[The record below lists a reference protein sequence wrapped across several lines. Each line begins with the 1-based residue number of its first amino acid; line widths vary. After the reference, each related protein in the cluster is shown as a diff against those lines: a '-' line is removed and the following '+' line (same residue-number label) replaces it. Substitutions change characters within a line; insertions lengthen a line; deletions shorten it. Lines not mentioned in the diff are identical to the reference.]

1 MNDQRT
7 IGIGIDLGTSNCS
20 ISLVNIGSGRPDFSE
35 AADLTG
41 ARLIPSVVYVGDD
54 LRLEFGEAVLSRTLT
69 ATDAARVVTDLKL
82 LLRSNEPMIFD
93 GLDTPVYPVD
103 LIRGLLSYLKLAF
116 ETSFRIECDHVV
128 ITRPAYEEFDVDYR
142 ERVREAV
149 LGGATPIFK
158 SFATLEEPDAVLR
171 ALGDLQNMVGKK
183 VMVFDMGGGT
193 LDISIRSIE
202 ECDGRIILRQ
212 LAVKGSDVAGRKLTR
227 LIANKLFDQIAEG
240 SLTGETR
247 EEFFRLNFSNIDT
260 QKRNFSSLITQS
272 IVTGRPVKHHT
283 FHLLTKM
290 PGQTVRA
297 RLILEDFNEI
307 LATFVG
313 EAMATVQTALG
324 SASLLPEEIDYYFV
338 VGGGSRIPMLST
350 ELEKLFGKPSEALVG
365 EFGTIDINYAVG
377 RGAAVYDLDRS
388 QDIEDQ
394 AMPTIIERLLPYSI
408 SMKTDAGQRSICL
421 FEEGCVLP
429 AESSH
434 ELRAVVG
441 NRDVRVELVRGLS
454 VSGVPLKT
462 ARVTLPDVPN
472 MSAQDLTFVCNLSTD
487 GELTITVS
495 DWKGRLLPALRFDEL
510 I

>member
-1 MNDQRT
+1 
-7 IGIGIDLGTSNCS
+7 
-20 ISLVNIGSGRPDFSE
+20 
-35 AADLTG
+35 
-41 ARLIPSVVYVGDD
+41 
-54 LRLEFGEAVLSRTLT
+54 
-69 ATDAARVVTDLKL
+69 
-82 LLRSNEPMIFD
+82 
-93 GLDTPVYPVD
+93 
-103 LIRGLLSYLKLAF
+103 
-116 ETSFRIECDHVV
+116 
-128 ITRPAYEEFDVDYR
+128 
-142 ERVREAV
+142 
-149 LGGATPIFK
+149 
-158 SFATLEEPDAVLR
+158 
-171 ALGDLQNMVGKK
+171 
-183 VMVFDMGGGT
+183 
-193 LDISIRSIE
+193 
-202 ECDGRIILRQ
+202 

-247 EEFFRLNFSNIDT
+247 EEFFRLNFSNIDI

-272 IVTGRPVKHHT
+272 IVRRSSVKHHT
-283 FHLLTKM
+283 FHLLTKT
-290 PGQTVRA
+290 PGRTVRA
-297 RLILEDFNEI
+297 DLMLEDFNEI
-307 LATFVG
+307 LATFIG

-388 QDIEDQ
+388 QDVEDK
-394 AMPTIIERLLPYSI
+394 AKSTIIERLLPYSI

-472 MSAQDLTFVCNLSTD
+472 VSAQDLTFVCNLSTD
-487 GELTITVS
+487 GELTITVR